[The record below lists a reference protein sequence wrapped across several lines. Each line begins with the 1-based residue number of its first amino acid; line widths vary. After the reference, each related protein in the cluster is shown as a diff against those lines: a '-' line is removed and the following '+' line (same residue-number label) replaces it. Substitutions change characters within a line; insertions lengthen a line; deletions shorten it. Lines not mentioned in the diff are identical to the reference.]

1 MTSRY
6 RSDRSV
12 MRAAVRSVPRS
23 NPDPIWPERK
33 DAPPTGEARAGSTP
47 SLWRAEEG
55 RARPGVGWAKAP
67 VQPPVDDILF
77 AQDSLTARM
86 ADTGS
91 ALRGRDISRIAS
103 FAWTSEI
110 LPPIGHVAHDRMTN
124 GDFTASPRIR
134 PRAALNPHAIR
145 EPFHIRH
152 PMAEPERTVPR
163 GPRHRAASRTHPGRW
178 MTLVAVAVAFLAG
191 TTIAT
196 LDRSTEQAS
205 PQQGSSV
212 GGSTAVD
219 GPRDLSLEPL
229 HPAVSENANDGR
241 PAIVIVGQVAAIAS
255 EPAHPVQIGNT
266 HRGAGD
272 THGEMRV
279 RQADNAPATPVSS
292 RAAEPQ
298 AAAIAVQTGDKPPAA
313 APALAPVGVPDPG
326 PAPAPPPSRV
336 PAPEPAP
343 TPAPVQAPASAPA
356 PAPAE
361 APAPAAPVPAPT
373 PAPVEPVDNGGNGK
387 GGGAGN
393 GNNGGGNGN
402 QVGNGNGNHS
412 AGANGSNGRG
422 NGNNGGGTDG
432 AGGNAGAGGQG
443 NGTTN
448 GTGGG

>member
-23 NPDPIWPERK
+23 NPDPTWPERK

-55 RARPGVGWAKAP
+55 RAQPGVGWAKAP
-67 VQPPVDDILF
+67 VQPPVDDVLF

-103 FAWTSEI
+103 FARTSEI
-110 LPPIGHVAHDRMTN
+110 PPPIGHVAHDRMTN

-229 HPAVSENANDGR
+229 HPAVSDNANDGR
-241 PAIVIVGQVAAIAS
+241 PAIVIVGQVAAVAS

-272 THGEMRV
+272 THGETRV
-279 RQADNAPATPVSS
+279 RQADNAPATPVSA
-292 RAAEPQ
+292 RAAE
-298 AAAIAVQTGDKPPAA
+298 T
-313 APALAPVGVPDPG
+313 
-326 PAPAPPPSRV
+326 
-336 PAPEPAP
+336 
-343 TPAPVQAPASAPA
+343 
-356 PAPAE
+356 
-361 APAPAAPVPAPT
+361 
-373 PAPVEPVDNGGNGK
+373 
-387 GGGAGN
+387 
-393 GNNGGGNGN
+393 
-402 QVGNGNGNHS
+402 
-412 AGANGSNGRG
+412 
-422 NGNNGGGTDG
+422 
-432 AGGNAGAGGQG
+432 AGGRDCGADRRQ
-443 NGTTN
+443 T
-448 GTGGG
+448 TGGGSRTRTGWCSRSRSCTGSPSVSRPGTRARPDARTRPGPGSRTRRPGTRGGSCTRRPGSRAYPLPGLPGSR